1 MLSGGQNYF
10 SGNDGKP
17 EVLFLKVKMDLI
29 YSKNVCFYPKER
41 DLIMWFCPLRLHC
54 GNVLRNCTR
63 IKIAYV
69 LVIGS
74 PSIESEGKVLLQYI
88 I

>member
-29 YSKNVCFYPKER
+29 YSECLFLSQGKGLDNVG
-41 DLIMWFCPLRLHC
+41 L
-54 GNVLRNCTR
+54 
-63 IKIAYV
+63 
-69 LVIGS
+69 S
-74 PSIESEGKVLLQYI
+74 SEASLWQCSTKLY
-88 I
+88 